1 MVRAP
6 FRRVRE
12 TRRELN
18 AKVPT
23 RPTRML
29 AMPPRDGDFLME
41 SGRHLVPEELSRR
54 HASDIVPYWPCASHA
69 RSENAHA
76 NCSVVSDPRQTIT
89 ATPAVTRHQ
98 FQITPHL
105 AERSD
110 GHIAD
115 R

>member
-12 TRRELN
+12 TRRKLN
-18 AKVPT
+18 AKVLT

-54 HASDIVPYWPCASHA
+54 HASEIVLNWPCASHA
-69 RSENAHA
+69 
-76 NCSVVSDPRQTIT
+76 Q
-89 ATPAVTRHQ
+89 
-98 FQITPHL
+98 
-105 AERSD
+105 
-110 GHIAD
+110 
-115 R
+115 